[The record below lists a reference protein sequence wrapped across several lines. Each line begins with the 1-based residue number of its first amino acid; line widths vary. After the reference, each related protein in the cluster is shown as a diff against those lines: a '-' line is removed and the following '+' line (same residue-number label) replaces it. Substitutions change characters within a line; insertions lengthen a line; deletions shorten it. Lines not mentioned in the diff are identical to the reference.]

1 MGRMS
6 AASSARLRAS
16 FRHPFLLA
24 AVVGIAILAVA
35 LWISGGNGRWISS
48 GGPFVKF
55 EIRLPP
61 GILLPPD
68 RDIEMTFWSDGLGRG
83 CRVMGVQRSSDPPG
97 IVGSCSII
105 GGSADSAVSLRFS
118 RFAEGFWRAPI
129 ESHATRN
136 PDFEPWQRIEFIWAP
151 VGERKVSS
159 LPHGDYYFR
168 YLVRP

>member
-1 MGRMS
+1 MGGMS
-6 AASSARLRAS
+6 VASSARLRAS

-35 LWISGGNGRWISS
+35 LWISRSGRGWISS
-48 GGPFVKF
+48 GGPFVEF
-55 EIRLPP
+55 EVRLPP

-68 RDIEMTFWSDGLGRG
+68 RNIEMTFWSDGLGRG
-83 CRVMGVQRSSDPPG
+83 CRVMGVQRSSDPPE
-97 IVGSCSII
+97 IVGKCSLI

>member
-1 MGRMS
+1 MS
-6 AASSARLRAS
+6 VASSARLRAS

-35 LWISGGNGRWISS
+35 LWISGSNGRWTSS
-48 GGPFVKF
+48 DGPFVEF

-68 RDIEMTFWSDGLGRG
+68 RNIEMTFWSDGLGRG
-83 CRVMGVQRSSDPPG
+83 CRVMGVQRSSDPPE
-97 IVGSCSII
+97 IVGKCSLI

-136 PDFEPWQRIEFIWAP
+136 PDFGPWQRVEFVWAP
-151 VGERKVSS
+151 VGERTVSS
-159 LPHGDYYFR
+159 LPHGEYYFR

>member
-1 MGRMS
+1 
-6 AASSARLRAS
+6 
-16 FRHPFLLA
+16 
-24 AVVGIAILAVA
+24 VDIL
-35 LWISGGNGRWISS
+35 
-48 GGPFVKF
+48 GGPFVEF

-68 RDIEMTFWSDGLGRG
+68 RSIEMTFWSDGLGRG
-83 CRVMGVQRSSDPPG
+83 SRVMGVRRSSDPPE
-97 IVGSCSII
+97 IVGKCSFI

-118 RFAEGFWRAPI
+118 RFAEGFWRVPI
-129 ESHATRN
+129 EGHATSN
-136 PDFEPWQRIEFIWAP
+136 PDFGPWQPTEFIWAP